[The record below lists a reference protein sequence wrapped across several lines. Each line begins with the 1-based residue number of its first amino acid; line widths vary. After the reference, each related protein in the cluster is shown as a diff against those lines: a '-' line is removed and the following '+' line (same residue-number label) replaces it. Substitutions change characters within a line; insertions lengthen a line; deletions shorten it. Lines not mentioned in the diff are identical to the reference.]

1 MSDKYYVFPDP
12 LDATCVLVHDT
23 GGWTL
28 TAAPDLHPSGRPG
41 QSFTIPLGT
50 PQDNGAR
57 LTITAPKKVPE
68 NLRGVL
74 HVAPLST
81 FSVDDFH
88 LADATVTLPRLVLNG
103 DVLKQDVP

>member
-12 LDATCVLVHDT
+12 LDATCVLAHDT
-23 GGWTL
+23 GGWSL
-28 TAAPDLHPSGRPG
+28 TAAPDTHPTGRLG

-57 LTITAPKKVPE
+57 LTISAPKKVPID
-68 NLRGVL
+68 LRGVL

-81 FSVDDFH
+81 LSVDDFH
-88 LADATVTLPRLVLNG
+88 LADATVTLPRLVLDG
-103 DVLKQDVP
+103 HTLKQDVP